1 MTRNP
6 IVALPLPMAAAG
18 AVRPEVVADFI
29 VLAGSPLD
37 DIANA
42 RRIERI
48 VHRGRPRSPP
58 EVRALW

>member
-1 MTRNP
+1 
-6 IVALPLPMAAAG
+6 MAAAG

-48 VHRGRPRSPP
+48 VHRGRPRVSRGGARPL
-58 EVRALW
+58 VVGW